1 MQRGVL
7 QNEAVV
13 IRDHGGHMRDARV
26 VEVDGP
32 LFEATYSLKSG
43 QWRSAWFD
51 VLALHPV
58 S

>member
-1 MQRGVL
+1 MTL
-7 QNEAVV
+7 LC
-13 IRDHGGHMRDARV
+13 DHGGHTRDARV
-26 VEVDGP
+26 VAVDGP

-51 VLALHPV
+51 VTAIQAGP